1 MAKSLHPRTSE
12 QRHPLPTALR
22 MLARRAYSIA
32 EMRRTLERK
41 FGAGPPVDAAIAR
54 LRELGLLDDK
64 KFAREHAA
72 SLARN
77 RAFGRRRIERELKSK
92 LVDYRYVESALDQAF
107 EETSE
112 HALLEKALDKK
123 LRHVRLPLTRSKLYA
138 LCQSLARL
146 GFRSDDI
153 MKVVRARQELRPA
166 AEGVELEGEGADE
179 PNEV

>member
-1 MAKSLHPRTSE
+1 
-12 QRHPLPTALR
+12 

-32 EMRRTLERK
+32 EMRHALERK
-41 FGAGPPVDAAIAR
+41 FGAGSRVDAAIAR
-54 LRELGLLDDK
+54 LRETGLLDDQ

-72 SLARN
+72 SLVRN
-77 RAFGRRRIERELKSK
+77 RAFGRLRIERELKSK
-92 LVDYRYVESALDQAF
+92 LVDYRHIEPALDQAF

-112 HALLEKALDKK
+112 SALLEKALNKK
-123 LRHVRLPLTRSKLYA
+123 LRRLRLPLTRSRLFA

-153 MKVVRARQELRPA
+153 MKVVRAQRELRPVA
-166 AEGVELEGEGADE
+166 GGVELEGEGADE